1 MRLVITT
8 PFLEMKGGMERVVL
22 KIAQRFD
29 AKIHC
34 VYYEPDNTFEEFS
47 KLDIEVAKPG
57 PLSRIPFGKRIATA
71 IDVGYHFYNTK
82 LDDYD
87 LINAHQTPAEWIR
100 NRNRPVLWYC
110 YSPNRE
116 AFDLYEWRMKRR
128 NPVSKAV
135 FWASIQAFKKLEFK
149 VVPNIEYIFTSCK
162 NPQARIKRYL
172 NRESEVLYPGVE
184 IQKFSCKGYENFF
197 FYPSRITPEKE
208 IEYAIESFKLFK
220 KRATAAGGPKAG
232 GAPGSKTGGE
242 SINPKPETENWK
254 LVIAGG
260 LSKRPEH
267 QDYLKRLKSMCDD
280 SISIETNISEEHLL
294 DLYARCY
301 AVLYTPVNE
310 DYGLVPLEAFASSKP
325 CIARNEG
332 GPRET
337 ITDRQDGFLV
347 NSVFEMSERME
358 QLANNSDQCK
368 IMGKQGRKKV
378 ETSFTWDVFLN
389 RFEEKAKEIVET
401 NNAKGLERR

>member
-1 MRLVITT
+1 MRLVIAT
-8 PFLEMKGGMERVVL
+8 PFLETKGGMERVVL
-22 KIAQRFD
+22 KIAERFD
-29 AKIHC
+29 ARIHC
-34 VYYEPDNTFEEFS
+34 LSYDRENTFEGFQKLAIETPKPSLLS
-47 KLDIEVAKPG
+47 K
-57 PLSRIPFGKRIATA
+57 IPIGKRIFSAMDA
-71 IDVGYHFYNTK
+71 GNHFYGVK
-82 LDDYD
+82 LDPKGFD
-87 LINAHQTPAEWIR
+87 LINTHQTPSEWIR
-100 NRNRPVLWYC
+100 NKNSPVIWYC
-110 YSPNRE
+110 HTPNRE

-128 NPVSKAV
+128 NPLSRAM
-135 FWASIQAFKKLEFK
+135 FWASIQAFKRFEFQT
-149 VVPNIEYIFTSCK
+149 VPKIEYLFTNSR
-162 NPQARIKRYL
+162 NSQDRIKRYL
-172 NRESEVLYPGVE
+172 KRDAEVLHPGVE
-184 IQKFSCKGYENFF
+184 LSKFSCKSFDNFF

-220 KRATAAGGPKAG
+220 KRASSASMPE
-232 GAPGSKTGGE
+232 SKD
-242 SINPKPETENWK
+242 WK

-267 QDYLKRLKSMCDD
+267 QEYLKRLRSMCDD

-310 DYGLVPLEAFASSKP
+310 DFGIVPLEAFASSKP

-337 ITDRQDGFLV
+337 VTDRQDGFLI

-358 QLANNSDQCK
+358 QLAKSPDQCR

-389 RFEEKAKEIVET
+389 RFEAKAKEIVEA
-401 NNAKGLERR
+401 NNAKGMERR